1 MRLPKKETVAVVA
14 LGILAAMTSGK
25 AGARIVCG
33 LVNEYYSRGGK
44 FKKRRANPVDEK
56 AFRVVLTRLRH
67 EGLVTNEARGIW
79 GITKQGKEIV
89 IRAVAALRKR
99 ETSIALRNPQE
110 KIVIVFD
117 IPEKRRNERMLLRFE
132 LLALEFKRLQQ
143 SVWIGCGPLP
153 ADFIA
158 YLKDHDLL
166 SCVHVFSVNKKGTIS
181 FAV

>member
-1 MRLPKKETVAVVA
+1 MVA

-25 AGARIVCG
+25 AGAQIVYG
-33 LVNEYYSRGGK
+33 LVNEYYGRAEK
-44 FKKRRANPVDEK
+44 DKKRKTDTVDMK
-56 AFRVVLTRLRH
+56 VFRVVLTRLRH
-67 EGLVTNEARGIW
+67 EGLVTNDARGIW
-79 GITKQGKEIV
+79 GITKEGKQM
-89 IRAVAALRKR
+89 AVKAIAFLRKR
-99 ETSIALRNPQE
+99 DSAIAAKNPQE

-117 IPEKRRNERMLLRFE
+117 VPEKRRHERTLLRFE
-132 LLALEFKRLQQ
+132 LLALEFRRLQQ

-153 ADFIA
+153 ADFIE